1 MRFNDESETFGEEP
15 GGFSK
20 PVFPTL
26 ILEGATSKASKNSH
40 FRHFE
45 LITVN
50 FGVVQITRVF
60 ACLIKK

>member
-26 ILEGATSKASKNSH
+26 ILEGATSETSKT
-40 FRHFE
+40 
-45 LITVN
+45 LILDTLN
-50 FGVVQITRVF
+50 
-60 ACLIKK
+60 